1 MEPVI
6 KLLQVIFLAAVC
18 VSAQAAPPSG
28 YHLRFNGNFKGRGGN
43 GDGWLPL
50 SEWGPL
56 PNYVLGNELWY
67 PCFIDHCPDH
77 RDFGHN
83 FFSSTTAS
91 QAYGRMTWKPYHG
104 TGGWYTGILATVDPN
119 GSGFHVKPPFFVITY
134 MSMPLGSWA
143 WTSSWGTTMN
153 RLQSNQ
159 STNSAEIDWPER
171 WNSEPN
177 RPMPSLI
184 SEFHA
189 NTRTPSGSNITNAP
203 AFIYDPGMA
212 SQNGEFYSLL
222 VDPVSGVHA
231 YLESATWD
239 GKPAGDF
246 REVFSCPFA
255 TDMQQDWYFLVD
267 YALDDRTWTGQGWT
281 DPTSMWVKQFQ
292 IFSP

>member
-1 MEPVI
+1 MNRF
-6 KLLQVIFLAAVC
+6 LLSLLLLIGVQLA
-18 VSAQAAPPSG
+18 SAGPPSG
-28 YHLRFNGNFKGRGGN
+28 YKLVFQSNFNGRGGN
-43 GDGWLPL
+43 SGGWLPL

-56 PNYVLGNELWY
+56 QNYTLGSELWN
-67 PCFIDHCPDH
+67 PEFIDHYPDR
-77 RDFGHN
+77 RDNSHST
-83 FFSSTTAS
+83 FSSTTAS
-91 QAYGRMTWKPYHG
+91 QGYGKMTWTPYHANNA
-104 TGGWYTGILATVDPN
+104 WYTGAIATVDPN
-119 GSGFHVKPPFFVITY
+119 GTGFHTRPPFFVVTY

-153 RLQSNQ
+153 RLQPNQ

-189 NTRTPSGSNITNAP
+189 NTRTPSGADITSSP

-212 SQNGEFYSLL
+212 SQYGEFYSLL
-222 VDPVSGVHA
+222 VDPVTGVHA

-239 GKPAGDF
+239 GHPAGDF
-246 REVFSCPFA
+246 REVFHCPFQA
-255 TDMQQDWYFLVD
+255 AMNQDWYFLVD

-281 DPTSMWVKQFQ
+281 DPKPMWVKAFN
-292 IFSP
+292 IWKP